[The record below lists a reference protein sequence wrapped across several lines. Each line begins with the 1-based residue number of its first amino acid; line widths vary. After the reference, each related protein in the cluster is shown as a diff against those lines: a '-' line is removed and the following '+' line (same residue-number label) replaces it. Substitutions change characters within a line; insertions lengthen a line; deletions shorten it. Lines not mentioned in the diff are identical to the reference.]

1 MRCEIL
7 VIKDLL
13 KKLDEFKGYLE
24 GEEIDR
30 FLNTFEIKFGSG
42 TWVVGDFSDRF
53 MVRGY
58 NPGLSSDI
66 ISRLERIKKAGVRYF
81 APVLAEFLRPD
92 LSIDWGLVDN
102 VVRFA
107 KENNLVPAALGVD
120 ISGIPQMKMGS
131 LTNPDPSIR
140 RRALEI
146 HLEALEVA
154 ARLGVD
160 VVTIWPGQ
168 DGWDYSLE
176 INYGKRLSMLFDGL
190 REICDKAWS
199 KKIRVGIEAKP
210 KEPKEGNMIIPT
222 SQASV
227 ALAKKINDSLGR
239 DVLGIVIDY
248 GHELMYAVE
257 PAYSVYFSYFM
268 GVPLVAIHLN
278 ASKYH
283 SNDEDR
289 IIGTGDLW
297 QLIDFLYATIDID
310 YKEAYI
316 LDQFPYRMDP
326 VEALKLSKEFFANI
340 MKRVLSLYSVK
351 DEFEK
356 IRDSGDQVKILSFL
370 KKYVFGQI

>member
-1 MRCEIL
+1 MVR
-7 VIKDLL
+7 KDLL
-13 KKLDEFKGYLE
+13 KKLDDFKGYLE

-66 ISRLERIKKAGVRYF
+66 ISRLERIKRAGVKYF
-81 APVLAEFLRPD
+81 SPVLAEFLRSD
-92 LSIDWGLVDN
+92 LSIDWGLVDS

-107 KENNLVPAALGVD
+107 RENNLVPVALGVD
-120 ISGIPQMKMGS
+120 ISGFPQMKMGS
-131 LTNPDPSIR
+131 LTNPDPSLR

-154 ARLGVD
+154 TKLGVD

-190 REICDKAWS
+190 REICDKAS
-199 KKIRVGIEAKP
+199 AKNIRVGIEAKP

-222 SQASV
+222 SQTSI
-227 ALAKKINDSLGR
+227 ALAKKINDSLGK
-239 DVLGIVIDY
+239 DVLGIIIDY

-257 PAYSVYFSYFM
+257 PAYSVYLTYFM
-268 GVPLVAIHLN
+268 DVPLVSIHLN

-289 IIGTGDLW
+289 IIGTSDLW
-297 QLIDFLYATIDID
+297 QLIDFLYATIDTD
-310 YKEAYI
+310 YKETYI

-326 VEALKLSKEFFANI
+326 VEALRISKEFFANI
-340 MKRVLSLYSVK
+340 MKRTLLLYSVK